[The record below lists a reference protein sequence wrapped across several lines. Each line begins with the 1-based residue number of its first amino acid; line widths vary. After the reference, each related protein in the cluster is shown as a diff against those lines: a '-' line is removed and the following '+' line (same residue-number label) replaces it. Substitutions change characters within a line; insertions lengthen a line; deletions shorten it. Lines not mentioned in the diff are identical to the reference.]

1 MGILRKLSSSIFS
14 SNWGHLCEQQFIFTM
29 SLCDTWLKLSLLIG
43 AVSVLTIA
51 VMDAIRLT
59 LGQIFSLVDGF

>member
-1 MGILRKLSSSIFS
+1 MIEVVILL
-14 SNWGHLCEQQFIFTM
+14 
-29 SLCDTWLKLSLLIG
+29 G

-59 LGQIFSLVDGF
+59 LGQIFSFVDGF

>member
-1 MGILRKLSSSIFS
+1 
-14 SNWGHLCEQQFIFTM
+14 M
-29 SLCDTWLKLSLLIG
+29 SEVIALLG
-43 AVSVLTIA
+43 AVSVVTIA

>member
-1 MGILRKLSSSIFS
+1 MV
-14 SNWGHLCEQQFIFTM
+14 EVV
-29 SLCDTWLKLSLLIG
+29 LLIG

-51 VMDAIRLT
+51 VMDVIRLT

>member
-1 MGILRKLSSSIFS
+1 MYHMDEVFILL
-14 SNWGHLCEQQFIFTM
+14 
-29 SLCDTWLKLSLLIG
+29 G

>member
-1 MGILRKLSSSIFS
+1 MIEPVILL
-14 SNWGHLCEQQFIFTM
+14 
-29 SLCDTWLKLSLLIG
+29 G

>member
-1 MGILRKLSSSIFS
+1 MIEFVILL
-14 SNWGHLCEQQFIFTM
+14 
-29 SLCDTWLKLSLLIG
+29 G

-59 LGQIFSLVDGF
+59 LGQIFSIVDGF

>member
-1 MGILRKLSSSIFS
+1 MIEVVLLLGTVSI
-14 SNWGHLCEQQFIFTM
+14 
-29 SLCDTWLKLSLLIG
+29 
-43 AVSVLTIA
+43 LTIA

>member
-1 MGILRKLSSSIFS
+1 MNHMDEVVILL
-14 SNWGHLCEQQFIFTM
+14 
-29 SLCDTWLKLSLLIG
+29 G

-59 LGQIFSLVDGF
+59 LGQIFSIVDGF

>member
-1 MGILRKLSSSIFS
+1 MIEVVILL
-14 SNWGHLCEQQFIFTM
+14 
-29 SLCDTWLKLSLLIG
+29 G

-51 VMDAIRLT
+51 VMDVIRLT

>member
-1 MGILRKLSSSIFS
+1 
-14 SNWGHLCEQQFIFTM
+14 M
-29 SLCDTWLKLSLLIG
+29 SEIIVLLG
-43 AVSVLTIA
+43 AVSILTVA

>member
-1 MGILRKLSSSIFS
+1 MTYMIEVIILL
-14 SNWGHLCEQQFIFTM
+14 GT
-29 SLCDTWLKLSLLIG
+29 
-43 AVSVLTIA
+43 VSVLTIA

>member
-1 MGILRKLSSSIFS
+1 MEHMIEVVILL
-14 SNWGHLCEQQFIFTM
+14 
-29 SLCDTWLKLSLLIG
+29 G
-43 AVSVLTIA
+43 AVSVVTIA